1 MKVVDLDSHSEPRPQ
16 DVTIEPEYSHLRP
29 RTFSNAKGDRQT
41 IFDNKVMIKVSK
53 AEQQRD
59 PRTVTTDWKASRY
72 DGGARYGIV
81 TEAGID
87 HQFIAAGVGNTTFC
101 YTDAKVGASFCR
113 AYNNFIYNTFMKP
126 YPKTFSGLPQLP
138 LQDCG
143 ESIKELERCV
153 KELGMRTVYLP
164 TNWNGIDLADPH
176 WWNFYDK
183 VRDLGITGIIVHIE
197 TLSANSKWVGQERL
211 KILGGDGTRGR
222 RILSHPFEY
231 CTTITN
237 LIFTGMM
244 DNFPDFRF
252 AFLEADAEFAIV
264 LKHRIEENLDNVPYL
279 KDMLSH
285 PLEWYFDRLYFL
297 VEGLMFE
304 HNAKRLRQAID
315 EFGEDHLFFGSDMPH
330 TDGLDNIAAVAE
342 FKKMDG
348 LSDKVKE
355 KILGGN
361 AFRIIGDSVM

>member
-1 MKVVDLDSHSEPRPQ
+1 
-16 DVTIEPEYSHLRP
+16 
-29 RTFSNAKGDRQT
+29 
-41 IFDNKVMIKVSK
+41 
-53 AEQQRD
+53 
-59 PRTVTTDWKASRY
+59 
-72 DGGARYGIV
+72 
-81 TEAGID
+81 
-87 HQFIAAGVGNTTFC
+87 
-101 YTDAKVGASFCR
+101 
-113 AYNNFIYNTFMKP
+113 
-126 YPKTFSGLPQLP
+126 
-138 LQDCG
+138 
-143 ESIKELERCV
+143 
-153 KELGMRTVYLP
+153 
-164 TNWNGIDLADPH
+164 
-176 WWNFYDK
+176 
-183 VRDLGITGIIVHIE
+183 
-197 TLSANSKWVGQERL
+197 
-211 KILGGDGTRGR
+211 
-222 RILSHPFEY
+222 
-231 CTTITN
+231 
-237 LIFTGMM
+237 MM

-264 LKHRIEENLDNVPYL
+264 HKHRIEDNLDNVPYL

-297 VEGLMFE
+297 VEGEMFE